1 MDMGMNGVLEGIR
14 VLDFGRYIA
23 APYCAAMLAGLGAEV
38 IRIERPGGNDD
49 RYVMPLTPDGEGA
62 VYHQMNSGKRS
73 LTLDLTQPKARDIL
87 TRLVAGCDVAVVNLP
102 PKAAH
107 RLGLDYEALRAV
119 KPDIILVSITAFGSR
134 GPRKD
139 SIGFDVTGQ
148 AMSGAMALTGLPGQP
163 FRSATSY
170 VDYSTGIS
178 AAYGALA
185 AILARYRT
193 GRGQLVEAS
202 LLGTALAIM
211 NPVLIEEASGARSR
225 TATGNRSPISGPSD
239 LFVTRDGWVFVQV
252 IGQDMFERLARLVG
266 APGLIDDP
274 RFADDIGRGE
284 HGEVLS
290 TIVAEWCAPRTS
302 AECLAELREA
312 RVPGCRLLSP
322 AEALV
327 EPQHAEGGHFD
338 WVQPPGLPAAIPL
351 VAPTARLTAGAR
363 LGRQPAPALG
373 ADTDDILKSLG
384 YGDREIADFRTTGAV

>member
-1 MDMGMNGVLEGIR
+1 
-14 VLDFGRYIA
+14 
-23 APYCAAMLAGLGAEV
+23 
-38 IRIERPGGNDD
+38 
-49 RYVMPLTPDGEGA
+49 
-62 VYHQMNSGKRS
+62 
-73 LTLDLTQPKARDIL
+73 
-87 TRLVAGCDVAVVNLP
+87 
-102 PKAAH
+102 
-107 RLGLDYEALRAV
+107 
-119 KPDIILVSITAFGSR
+119 
-134 GPRKD
+134 
-139 SIGFDVTGQ
+139 
-148 AMSGAMALTGLPGQP
+148 MSGAMALTGLPGQP

-290 TIVAEWCAPRTS
+290 AVVAEWCAPRTS
-302 AECLAELREA
+302 AECLAELAEA

-338 WVQPPGLPAAIPL
+338 WVRPPGLSAAIPL

-363 LGRQPAPALG
+363 PERRPAPALG
-373 ADTDDILKSLG
+373 ADTDDIMKSLG
-384 YGDREIADFRTTGAV
+384 YGDPEIADFRNSGVV